1 MTNIMQMLK
10 QAQEVQGKMAQM
22 QERLE
27 QVELSGQ
34 AGNDRVRVVMT
45 GKGVVR
51 SLKIDPQLVDPNDV
65 EMLEDLIVAALRD
78 ARTKADAMVAGETE
92 KAMGGMKL
100 PGGLKLPF

>member
-1 MTNIMQMLK
+1 MNIMQMLK
-10 QAQEVQGKMAQM
+10 QAQDVQGKMADM

-27 QVELSGQ
+27 QVELSGT
-34 AGNDRVRVVMT
+34 AANDQIQVTMT

-51 SLKIDPQLVDPNDV
+51 KLKIAPALVDPNEV

-78 ARTKADAMVAGETE
+78 AKTQLDTLTAAETE

-100 PGGLKLPF
+100 PAGFKMPF

>member
-1 MTNIMQMLK
+1 MNIMQILK
-10 QAQEVQGKMAQM
+10 QAQDVQGKMADV

-27 QVELSGQ
+27 QVELNGKS
-34 AGNDRVRVVMT
+34 ANDQIQVTMT

-51 SLKIDPQLVDPNDV
+51 KLKIAPALVDPNEV

-78 ARTKADAMVAGETE
+78 AKNQVDALTAAETE

-100 PGGLKLPF
+100 PAGFKMPF

>member
-1 MTNIMQMLK
+1 MNIMQILK
-10 QAQEVQGKMAQM
+10 QAQDVQGRMAEV

-27 QVELSGQ
+27 QVELSGT
-34 AGNDRVRVVMT
+34 AANDQIQVTIT

-51 SLKIDPQLVDPNDV
+51 KLKIAPALVDPSEV

-78 ARTKADAMVAGETE
+78 AKNQVDALTAAETE

-100 PGGLKLPF
+100 PAGFKMPF

>member
-1 MTNIMQMLK
+1 MNIMQMLK
-10 QAQEVQGKMAQM
+10 QAQDVQGRMAEM

-27 QVELSGQ
+27 QVELRGQ
-34 AGNDRVRVVMT
+34 AANDQIQVTMT

-51 SLKIDPQLVDPNDV
+51 QLKIAPALVDPNEV

-78 ARTKADAMVAGETE
+78 AKNQVDALTAAETE

-100 PGGLKLPF
+100 PAGFKMPF